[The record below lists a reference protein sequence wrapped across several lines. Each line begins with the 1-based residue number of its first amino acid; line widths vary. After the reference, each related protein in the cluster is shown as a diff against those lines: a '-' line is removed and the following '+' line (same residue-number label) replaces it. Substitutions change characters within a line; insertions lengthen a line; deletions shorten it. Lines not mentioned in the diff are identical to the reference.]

1 MISAKIGWVACRDP
15 SPPIRHDFTHR
26 SPTRR
31 LLSAPRCRSAGRGSG
46 VAQRRSNMGERSS
59 GRACDAPMD
68 TAARTARYPGVPLRA
83 HRAYV
88 VYLRVSQINNCAY
101 CLDMRMRHK
110 GPMSIDAGTEERRVS
125 GTLSPMPRRI
135 AQLPSLPI
143 PDVPK
148 QGDVHHAIAPPIDL
162 FGGVWDVG
170 GFVDSAGF

>member
-1 MISAKIGWVACRDP
+1 
-15 SPPIRHDFTHR
+15 
-26 SPTRR
+26 
-31 LLSAPRCRSAGRGSG
+31 
-46 VAQRRSNMGERSS
+46 
-59 GRACDAPMD
+59 
-68 TAARTARYPGVPLRA
+68 
-83 HRAYV
+83 V

-148 QGDVHHAIAPPIDL
+148 QGDVHRCPPHAIAPPIDL

-170 GFVDSAGF
+170 GFVV